1 MKKKVFYGIIGG
13 LFILG
18 MVAFFCF
25 YNYRQEE
32 TVAFCN
38 KVVEWLNQPLPIVG
52 VSIIVVGGTIYKLL
66 SQTSIG
72 KKKIEQIKEIV
83 SNSNESIEQ
92 YKIALETY
100 KSLAESELNAKE
112 QEIQELKAFI
122 QKVCETI
129 PNKKVNELVK
139 ELISEY
145 EREETIDTQ
154 TTTDKPQD

>member
-13 LFILG
+13 LFTLG

-38 KVVEWLNQPLPIVG
+38 KVVEWVNQPLPIIG

-66 SQTSIG
+66 AQTSIG
-72 KKKIEQIKEIV
+72 KAKIEQVKEMV
-83 SNSNESIEQ
+83 AKSNESIEQ
-92 YKIALETY
+92 HKITLEIYKNIT
-100 KSLAESELNAKE
+100 KSELEAKE

-122 QKVCETI
+122 KKLCETI
-129 PNKKVNELVK
+129 PNKKVK

-145 EREETIDTQ
+145 ERKETIDTQ
-154 TTTDKPQD
+154 TTTDQPQD